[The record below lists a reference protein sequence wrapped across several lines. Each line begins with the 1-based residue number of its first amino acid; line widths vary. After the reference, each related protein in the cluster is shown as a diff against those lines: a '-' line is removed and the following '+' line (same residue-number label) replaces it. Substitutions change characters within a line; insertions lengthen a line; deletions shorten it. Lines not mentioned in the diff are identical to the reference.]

1 MTITLNKQNIQND
14 INARYMMTMQDADTM
29 PPAGERNQAI
39 SEAFSSL
46 VALLSPIV
54 SGITPA
60 SLSIEL
66 HSTARVAPGKD
77 SLESAAH
84 SFVVSSALARIYYN
98 MRMAEQAQINA
109 AVAKDDATAIENI
122 LFTVSRPTPWNG

>member
-29 PPAGERNQAI
+29 PPAGERDQAI

-46 VALLSPIV
+46 VALLSPMV
-54 SGITPA
+54 SGSTPA

-66 HSTARVAPGKD
+66 HSTARIRLRILPIRSSSVPL
-77 SLESAAH
+77 SPES
-84 SFVVSSALARIYYN
+84 
-98 MRMAEQAQINA
+98 
-109 AVAKDDATAIENI
+109 T
-122 LFTVSRPTPWNG
+122 TT